1 MDGQQLTRSL
11 CGPGRAGDL
20 SPGLELLRHLLT
32 VCRGRAEV
40 TSWSEVLDNGTIGG
54 EEALGMPW
62 RLEPLHAAL
71 ALAGGLMRVFRPVIQ
86 VAMLAM
92 FHTREHLPLGRA
104 IAAKLIRDDD
114 PRDVR

>member
-20 SPGLELLRHLLT
+20 SPCLELLRHLLT
-32 VCRGRAEV
+32 VFGGRVEV
-40 TSWSEVLDNGTIGG
+40 TSRAEVLDNGAIGG
-54 EEALGMPW
+54 EEALGVPW

-86 VAMLAM
+86 VAQ
-92 FHTREHLPLGRA
+92 FIGVCRRE
-104 IAAKLIRDDD
+104 KLTA
-114 PRDVR
+114 